1 MLFNSRYRNALT
13 TLRAVE
19 PEGHVATKRRQPL
32 KFVVGGVSVATIAA
46 LSLVFSVPKDALA
59 QMSQRLASV
68 RASHTRSYV
77 GRAITY
83 EAWQDGV
90 KRRYHFANEIDRGY
104 DGESVW
110 IVYPPNPNNG
120 GKGYCLIS
128 DEAPDGFGYNGT
140 SALQSISSLDARYVK
155 GLKVSTKKVQ
165 RDSTTESVTTA
176 EGTWKDGGRRFK
188 HVYTCREP
196 DLPYRIDYYSVDV
209 KGARLIGYT
218 AIDYPKAIDP
228 TVFEFNPPKD
238 LPLLD
243 HKKARAAILEGIA
256 GKGETAS
263 ADGETITFLGALQE
277 RQGDG
282 VYLLYTGGAT
292 PHIDCT
298 ASVVDEKGV
307 KRNVSI
313 YYEEDDRE
321 RPRNFGIPDKAT
333 QSAGKQKVSR
343 LGFDRPI
350 QIRPLSWVNGTAV
363 YALHVRL
370 GKMNSMQPT
379 KLTINL
385 PICKKGKSRV
395 VQFDSKY
402 AKFQSEGEQVGS
414 GEFRVETIPV
424 DFVGTIMRQL
434 DPQRLNSW
442 GSVPLRNLGRQ

>member
-1 MLFNSRYRNALT
+1 MLFNSRYRNALA

-19 PEGHVATKRRQPL
+19 PEGHVAKKRRQPL
-32 KFVVGGVSVATIAA
+32 KFVVGGVSVATIAT
-46 LSLVFSVPKDALA
+46 LSLLFSVPKDALA

-68 RASHTRSYV
+68 RASHTRYFV
-77 GRAITY
+77 GKTVAY
-83 EAWQDGV
+83 EVWQDGV
-90 KRRYHFANEIDRGY
+90 KRRYHYVNTIDRGY

-110 IVYPPNPNNG
+110 IVYPAHPNNG
-120 GKGYCLIS
+120 GKGYSLIS
-128 DEAPDGFGYNGT
+128 DEEPDGFGYNGT
-140 SALQSISSLDARYVK
+140 SARQSISSLDPKYVK
-155 GLKVSTKKVQ
+155 GLKVTTKKVP

-228 TVFEFNPPKD
+228 TVFEFHPPKD

-243 HKKARAAILEGIA
+243 HKKARAAILDGVA
-256 GKGETAS
+256 GNGETAS
-263 ADGETITFLGALQE
+263 AGGETITFLGALQE

-298 ASVVDEKGV
+298 ASVVDEKGI

-321 RPRNFGIPDKAT
+321 RPRNFGIPDKAVK
-333 QSAGKQKVSR
+333 SGGKPKISR
-343 LGFDRPI
+343 LGIDRPI
-350 QIRPLSWVNGTAV
+350 QLRPLSIVNGTPV

-370 GKMNSMQPT
+370 GKMNAMLPT
-379 KLTINL
+379 RLTISL
-385 PICKKGKSRV
+385 PICKKGKNRV
-395 VQFDSKY
+395 LQLDEKW

-414 GEFRVETIPV
+414 GVFEVKTIPV

-434 DPQRLNSW
+434 DPKALNSW
-442 GSVPLRNLGRQ
+442 GSVPLRKSKP